1 MLLQLL
7 DTGIGGAAAAIA
19 FEAERLGDD
28 ADGEDA
34 LVARSL
40 GDDGRGAG
48 AGAAAHTGG
57 HKAHM
62 GALERLFDLGDCFLG
77 GGHADLGNSAPPPA
91 LRELEAGP
99 TRLRTEECTVGNAWV
114 YT

>member
-34 LVARSL
+34 LVARRL

-57 HKAHM
+57 NKAHM
-62 GALERLFDLGDCFLG
+62 GAVERLFDLGDCFLG
-77 GGHADLGNSAPPPA
+77 GRSEAHTSALQSLMRISYA
-91 LRELEAGP
+91 VFCLHKK
-99 TRLRTEECTVGNAWV
+99 
-114 YT
+114 

>member
-34 LVARSL
+34 LVARRL

-48 AGAAAHTGG
+48 AGSAAHTGG
-57 HKAHM
+57 TKAHM
-62 GALERLFDLGDCFLG
+62 GAGERLFDLGDCFLG
-77 GGHADLGNSAPPPA
+77 GGLAALGTLARPPA
-91 LRELEAGP
+91 LRDREAEINLLVRP
-99 TRLRTEECTVGNAWV
+99 RQ
-114 YT
+114 